1 LTLKEINMGMQTD
14 VKATHI
20 TASGAISSGPAR
32 LKALSYRGNGTDGS
46 ILFKNGGASGTTLI
60 ELDVGTSDTFTI
72 YILLPGEGVRFDS
85 SIYATLTNVSAVTA
99 FYG

>member
-1 LTLKEINMGMQTD
+1 MQTD
-14 VKATHI
+14 VKAAHLIADGTVS
-20 TASGAISSGPAR
+20 ANPAR

-46 ILFKNGGASGTTLI
+46 ILFKNGGSGGTTLL

-72 YILLPGEGVRFDS
+72 YILLPGEGVRFDTN
-85 SIYATLTNVSAVTA
+85 IYADLTNVSAITA

>member
-1 LTLKEINMGMQTD
+1 MTMQTD
-14 VKATHI
+14 VKATHV
-20 TASGAISSGPAR
+20 TSSGTISGGPAR
-32 LKALSYRGNGTDGS
+32 LKALSYRGSGTAGS
-46 ILFKNGGASGTTLI
+46 ITFKNGGSGGTTLV

-72 YILLPGEGVRFDS
+72 YIIIPGEGVLFNS

>member
-1 LTLKEINMGMQTD
+1 MAMQTD
-14 VKATHI
+14 VKSTHL
-20 TASGAISSGPAR
+20 TASGVISGGPAR
-32 LKALSYRGNGTDGS
+32 LKALSYRGNGTAGN
-46 ILFKNGGASGTTLI
+46 ITFKNGGSGGTTLV

-72 YILLPGEGVRFDS
+72 YIIIPGEGVRFDS

>member
-1 LTLKEINMGMQTD
+1 MQTD
-14 VKATHI
+14 VKSTHL
-20 TASGAISSGPAR
+20 TADGTVSANPAR

-46 ILFKNGGASGTTLI
+46 ILFKNGGSGGTTLL

-72 YILLPGEGVRFDS
+72 YILLPGEGVRFDTN
-85 SIYATLTNVSAVTA
+85 IYADLTNVSAITA